1 MSGFVIIL
9 FAWVCNKEIKEWVSS
24 AIAEGIK
31 RSKDN

>member
-31 RSKDN
+31 RSKGN